1 MALPHF
7 ASPEAVVAA
16 LSPILLS
23 KIRSLFAIAL
33 LFGLLSVP
41 NDIFGKT
48 DVVVVGG
55 IQIKEVL
62 IPMKDGIRLAADL
75 YVPVKMKKN
84 ERLPVILEYLPYRKD
99 ESRPGRLG
107 NFDYFVDHGYIVA
120 RVDIRGTGRSEGKLV
135 DGEYS
140 EQEQLDGVQV
150 IDWLSKQSFSNGN
163 IAMLGISWG
172 GFNGLQLAMRHPP
185 ALKTIISC
193 MSTDDIYEDD
203 VHYIDGMHHIDTYEL
218 GMDIANTIPGP
229 PDFNIDGDYFKNRF
243 ETEPWILKYKKQQ
256 ADGPFW
262 DRASL
267 NRDYSLI
274 DIPVFL
280 VGGYYD
286 GYRDIVPRMVQN
298 ADVPYKVLLGPW
310 NHTFPHIADPEP
322 AIEWREMAV
331 RWLDHW
337 LKGKDTGILK
347 EPSVYYYQRDWHEP
361 GEELTHIPG
370 RWYTSDQWPETKESI
385 LYLNQ
390 DHDLAARP
398 AEFKH
403 SLIYNATA
411 PDATGAAM
419 WWGDW
424 FPDQK
429 ISDAHSLVYDAEP
442 VTDSV
447 EIMGIPQVT
456 LQTSTDAP
464 AANWFV
470 RLSDVAPNG
479 MVTHITGA
487 GFNANHVES
496 SEKPIRLIKDK
507 IYTIKIDLHVTSWT
521 FQKGHKI
528 RISINN
534 AQWPTIWPSPYA
546 MTTTIRSNDKG
557 KSFLKLP
564 VLTNPTPLAKPFPKP
579 EAAPKLD
586 GYETIVSGAPSGY
599 AELEEVVRNESTG
612 TTSVLSTNSGS
623 DKYPWGIHHYT
634 QTLTHMASDDE
645 PANSSVQST
654 YTISVEQEGRI
665 LKWTGTLDFSSDEKT
680 FFYQYK
686 RVLEN
691 NGKVI
696 REKEWIED
704 IPRLW

>member
-1 MALPHF
+1 MKLSHF

-16 LSPILLS
+16 LSSILLG
-23 KIRSLFAIAL
+23 KNKSLTAIAL
-33 LFGLLSVP
+33 LFVSLSVP
-41 NDIFGKT
+41 NDILAKT
-48 DVVVVGG
+48 DVIVVGG

-62 IPMKDGIRLAADL
+62 IPMKDGVRLAADL
-75 YVPVKMKKN
+75 YAPVKMKKN

-99 ESRPGRLG
+99 ENRPGRLG
-107 NFDYFVDHGYIVA
+107 SFDYFINHGYIVA

-150 IDWLSKQSFSNGN
+150 IDWLSKQNFSNGN
-163 IAMLGISWG
+163 IAMIGISWG
-172 GFNGLQLAMRHPP
+172 GFNGLHLAMRHPP

-193 MSTDDIYEDD
+193 MSTDDLYQDD

-218 GMDIANTIPGP
+218 GMDLSNTIPGP
-229 PDFNIDGDYFKNRF
+229 PDFDIGGDYFKNRF

-298 ADVPYKVLLGPW
+298 ADVPYIALLGPW
-310 NHTFPHIADPEP
+310 NHTFPHNADPEP

-337 LKGKDTGILK
+337 LKGEDTGILE
-347 EPSVYYYQRDWHEP
+347 EPSIYYYQRDWHEP
-361 GEELTHIPG
+361 GENLKNIPG
-370 RWYTSDQWPETKESI
+370 RWYTSDRWPETKESI

-390 DHDLAARP
+390 DHDLVATP

-403 SLIYNATA
+403 SLIYNVTA
-411 PDATGAAM
+411 PDATGVAM

-424 FPDQK
+424 FPDQRA
-429 ISDAHSLVYDAEP
+429 SDAHSLVYDSEP
-442 VTDSV
+442 ITDSV

-464 AANWFV
+464 AANWFA

-487 GFNANHVES
+487 GFNGNHVES
-496 SEKPIRLIKDK
+496 PEKPIRLIKDK
-507 IYTIKIDLHVTSWT
+507 IYTIQIDLHVTSWT
-521 FQKGHKI
+521 FQEGHKI
-528 RISINN
+528 RIAINN
-534 AQWPTIWPSPYA
+534 SQWPTIWPSPYA

-586 GYETIVSGAPSGY
+586 GYGTIAAGTPSGY
-599 AELEEVVRNESTG
+599 AELEEAVRDESTG

-634 QTLTHMASDDE
+634 QSLTHIASDEE
-645 PANSSVQST
+645 PANSGVRST

-665 LKWTGTLDFSSDEKT
+665 LKWTGILDFSSDEKT

-686 RVLEN
+686 RVLEK
-691 NGKVI
+691 NGEVI
-696 REKEWIED
+696 KEKEWVED

>member
-1 MALPHF
+1 MKLPHF
-7 ASPEAVVAA
+7 ASPEAVVAT
-16 LSPILLS
+16 LLPILLS
-23 KIRSLFAIAL
+23 KIRSLTAVAL
-33 LFGLLSVP
+33 LFVLLSVP

-48 DVVVVGG
+48 DEIVAGSV
-55 IQIKEVL
+55 QIKEVL
-62 IPMKDGIRLAADL
+62 IPMKDGIRLASDL
-75 YVPVKMKKN
+75 YVPVKMKMN
-84 ERLPVILEYLPYRKD
+84 ERFPVILEYLPYRKD

-107 NFDYFVDHGYIVA
+107 IFHYFVNHGYIVA

-150 IDWLSKQSFSNGN
+150 IDWLSKQEFSNGN

-172 GFNGLQLAMRHPP
+172 GFNGLHLAMRHPP

-218 GMDIANTIPGP
+218 GMDVANTVPGP
-229 PDFNIDGDYFKNRF
+229 PNFNIDGDYFKNRF

-267 NRDYSLI
+267 NRDYSSI
-274 DIPVFL
+274 DIPIFL

-286 GYRDIVPRMVQN
+286 GYRDFVPRMIQN
-298 ADVPYKVLLGPW
+298 ADVPYKALLGPW

-361 GEELTHIPG
+361 GSNLKNIPG
-370 RWYTSDQWPETKESI
+370 RWYTSDQWPDTKESI

-390 DHDLAARP
+390 DHGLVATP

-403 SLIYNATA
+403 SLIYNPTA
-411 PDATGAAM
+411 PDASGAAM

-424 FPDQK
+424 FPDQR
-429 ISDAHSLVYDAEP
+429 IADSHSLVYDSKP

-456 LQTSTDAP
+456 LHTSTDAP

-496 SEKPIRLIKDK
+496 SEKPIQLIKGK

-534 AQWPTIWPSPYA
+534 SQWPMIWPSPYA

-557 KSFLKLP
+557 RSFLKLP
-564 VLTNPTPLAKPFPKP
+564 VLTNPTPMAKPFPKP
-579 EAAPKLD
+579 VAAPKLD
-586 GYETIVSGAPSGY
+586 GYGTIAAGTPSGY
-599 AELEEVVRNESTG
+599 AELKEVVRNERTG

-623 DKYPWGIHHYT
+623 DKYPWGVHHYT
-634 QTLTHMASDDE
+634 QSLTHIANDDN
-645 PANSSVQST
+645 PANSSVLST

-665 LKWTGTLDFSSDEKT
+665 LKWTGILDFRSDEKT
-680 FFYQYK
+680 FFYKYK
-686 RVLEN
+686 RVLER

-696 REKEWIED
+696 KEKEWVED